1 MFTVKEFRT
10 MSEKDREDLANF
22 LKRIADE
29 LSRTEIEFH
38 EMYKAEKELELIWP
52 DGGPDYLR
60 LKRRLTRLRK
70 EVERMYTW
78 FPDTKE
84 KKLPRRI
91 IRTDNDRTR
100 KK

>member
-1 MFTVKEFRT
+1 VFIVKEFKT
-10 MSEKDREDLANF
+10 MSERDREDLANF

-29 LSRTEIEFH
+29 LSCTETEFH
-38 EMYKAEKELELIWP
+38 KMYTTEKELELIWP

-60 LKRRLTRLRK
+60 LSRRLRRLRK

-78 FPDTKE
+78 LPDTKE

-91 IRTDNDRTR
+91 IRTEKNRT
-100 KK
+100 KKK